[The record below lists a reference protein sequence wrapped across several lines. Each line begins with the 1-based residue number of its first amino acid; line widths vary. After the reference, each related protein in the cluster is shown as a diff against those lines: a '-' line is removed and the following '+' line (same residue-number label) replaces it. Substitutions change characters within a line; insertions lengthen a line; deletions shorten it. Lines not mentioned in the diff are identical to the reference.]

1 MKISILAEN
10 NVLSDSFQSE
20 HGLSMLI
27 EAEGRSILFDMG
39 ASDIFCANAAAMS
52 IDLSGVDLA
61 VLSHGHYD
69 HGGGLAAFLAGNGH
83 APVYVSKHVFGDY
96 RLRQEDSETLY
107 IGIDPTFAE
116 SDRFRFA
123 DGRLDL
129 AADAI
134 LFSGVSGDYP
144 RPSGNSRLLMGTEGD
159 YLPDDFHHEQN
170 LLLTCGGKR
179 VLFAGC
185 AHSGIVNIL
194 DHCRSLCGAYPDVV
208 LGGFHLID
216 RGTDPKDLAELNALA
231 GRLLE
236 SGAMF
241 YTCHC
246 TGLPAYEHLRR
257 VMGERI
263 EYLACGA
270 QLTLP

>member
-1 MKISILAEN
+1 MKISILSEN
-10 NVLSDSFQSE
+10 NALSDSFQSE

-27 EAEGRSILFDMG
+27 VTKGRSILFDMG
-39 ASDIFCANAAAMS
+39 AGDIFCANAAVMD

-69 HGGGLAAFLAGNGH
+69 HGGGLAAFLAGNDH

-96 RLRQEDSETLY
+96 RLRQEDGETLF
-107 IGIDPTFAE
+107 IGIDPAFAE
-116 SDRFRFA
+116 SGRFRFA
-123 DGRLDL
+123 DERLDL
-129 AADAI
+129 APDAI
-134 LFSGVSGDYP
+134 LFSGVGGDYP
-144 RPSGNSRLLMGTEGD
+144 RPSGNSRLLMNMEGN
-159 YLPDDFHHEQN
+159 YLPDDFRHEQN
-170 LLLTCGGKR
+170 LLLTCNGKR

-194 DHCRSLCGAYPDVV
+194 DHCRSLCGAYPDTVI
-208 LGGFHLID
+208 GGFHLID
-216 RGTDPKDLAELNALA
+216 RSTAPEDLAELDILA

-263 EYLACGA
+263 EYLACGT